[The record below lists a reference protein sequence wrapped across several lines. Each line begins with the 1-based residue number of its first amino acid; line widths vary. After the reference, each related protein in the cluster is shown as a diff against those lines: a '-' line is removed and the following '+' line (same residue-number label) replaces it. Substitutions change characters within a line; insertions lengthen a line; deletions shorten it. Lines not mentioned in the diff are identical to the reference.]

1 MSSLRLKLWND
12 LQQQLDDMGSPE
24 CAQNPDFFD
33 LELWTDHVEKRV
45 VEKIAKD
52 TCARCPALLTCAAY
66 AIAAGE
72 VSNIWGGL
80 TPLER
85 LKIKE

>member
-1 MSSLRLKLWND
+1 MSSLRIKLWNE
-12 LQQQLDDMGSPE
+12 LQDKLDDIGTPE
-24 CAQNPDFFD
+24 CHDNPDFFD
-33 LELWTDHVEKRV
+33 LELWPDHIEKRM
-45 VEKIAKD
+45 VEKIAKE
-52 TCARCPALLTCAAY
+52 TCARCPALLLCAAY

-85 LKIKE
+85 LKVKD